1 MPEKDQNQRDYSVQ
15 LIECASNFLVR
26 ILHRN
31 AVCLRS
37 LPDVGQQIR
46 HLSFIFLTA
55 LDIDAGKL
63 KALLSNHHTLLVR
76 EKKGFQYKLFWQFYH
91 LRMKLTPET

>member
-1 MPEKDQNQRDYSVQ
+1 MHEKDQNQRDYSVQ

-31 AVCLRS
+31 AVSLRP

-55 LDIDAGKL
+55 LDIDASRL
-63 KALLSNHHTLLVR
+63 KALLSNHQTLLVR
-76 EKKGFQYKLFWQFYH
+76 KERFSI
-91 LRMKLTPET
+91 